1 MLSLFEKCTFDGV
14 DLATEGIDH
23 ISVAVFVTSIELD
36 SSMRII
42 LIILFNRL
50 IFYFFAYRRLDPLL

>member
-1 MLSLFEKCTFDGV
+1 MLPLFEKCTFDGV
-14 DLATEGIDH
+14 DLATEGIDQ

-42 LIILFNRL
+42 LKLSV
-50 IFYFFAYRRLDPLL
+50 